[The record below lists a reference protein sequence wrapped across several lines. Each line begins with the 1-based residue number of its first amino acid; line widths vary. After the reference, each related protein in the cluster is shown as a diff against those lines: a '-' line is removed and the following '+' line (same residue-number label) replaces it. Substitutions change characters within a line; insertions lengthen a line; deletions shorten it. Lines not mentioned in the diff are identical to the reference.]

1 MREKSKT
8 EKKKVRKPVLV
19 AFQFLWKDVM
29 TKATYKIKHLIGR
42 LSSGSKGESGTIMA
56 GSTATGKQAWH

>member
-1 MREKSKT
+1 MREKGKT

-19 AFQFLWKDVM
+19 AFQSLWRDAM

-42 LSSGSKGESGTIMA
+42 LSSGSEGEPGNIMV

>member
-8 EKKKVRKPVLV
+8 EKKKGKETLV

-42 LSSGSKGESGTIMA
+42 LSSGSEGESGTIMA